1 MQTERGVI
9 TVGNFNATLLH
20 TLATMT
26 SSNFTRPRLSGCER
40 SRPLLST
47 WVLFF
52 AFGLIFLVSSEG
64 AASEGA
70 VACRQPSI
78 DASGV
83 AVVRCRLEAGGAN
96 GVWTRL
102 SSDEWRVCDGLA
114 VASILPT
121 GAGAQCGTL
130 GDEVWFW
137 EQLAA
142 PARGALRYR
151 SWAKGNT
158 WRVEGSALLP
168 DRLFVGASEVTAGRW
183 DGEAGSDYG
192 SHRDRG
198 WLGGSV
204 LSTRQGP
211 VDLVAERQVA
221 GFAALVHEEL
231 GRLRERGHG
240 GAVGE
245 VHLLAAT
252 RQDYASGRSG
262 PGWMVLELGA
272 GAKAERVLEVV
283 RHEVA
288 HQVVGGAVR
297 FVRSGG
303 DVGWFLEGFA
313 EYLGFAMTRDE
324 LMGRAAFFRRFA
336 EACEGVSQPA
346 GEVSEYDVGFL
357 YAAAVDGAL
366 WRSSRTGLSARLDA
380 LVAGRRGPLI
390 FGSREDFLGRE
401 PRASLV
407 TALLSGATDAGS
419 ERARRWMEGEERPS
433 VVALAEDLGV
443 RLTKESIGAPGLPLS
458 MRERRDGL
466 FEVTSVQTTAA
477 EATLIASGDLVWPL
491 ASWSGTGVV
500 AFEVS
505 RPHGWQR
512 VTLSTSMVQR
522 ERLRVVSVDGAASLW
537 FGVPADGAQR

>member
-1 MQTERGVI
+1 MQTERGGS
-9 TVGNFNATLLH
+9 TGGNFNLTFLH
-20 TLATMT
+20 TLATVT
-26 SSNFTRPRLSGCER
+26 SSNLSRLFLTAFGGSLRRLSIAAVIFALG
-40 SRPLLST
+40 LLCLGPAVGT
-47 WVLFF
+47 
-52 AFGLIFLVSSEG
+52 
-64 AASEGA
+64 AAEIA
-70 VACRQPSI
+70 VACAEPTMV
-78 DASGV
+78 ASGV
-83 AVVRCRLEAGGAN
+83 VLVRCHLDEGSAEGRWSAVYGGERRA
-96 GVWTRL
+96 
-102 SSDEWRVCDGLA
+102 CDGLA
-114 VASILPT
+114 VASRLSIGS
-121 GAGAQCGTL
+121 GAHCGTF

-142 PARGALRYR
+142 PSRGALRYR

>member
-1 MQTERGVI
+1 MV
-9 TVGNFNATLLH
+9 
-20 TLATMT
+20 
-26 SSNFTRPRLSGCER
+26 
-40 SRPLLST
+40 
-47 WVLFF
+47 
-52 AFGLIFLVSSEG
+52 
-64 AASEGA
+64 
-70 VACRQPSI
+70 
-78 DASGV
+78 
-83 AVVRCRLEAGGAN
+83 VVRCHREAGAAGGAWSAVY
-96 GVWTRL
+96 GGERRT
-102 SSDEWRVCDGLA
+102 CGGLA
-114 VASILPT
+114 VASVLPI
-121 GAGAQCGTL
+121 GAGAQCGTI

-151 SWAKGNT
+151 SWAKGDT

-168 DRLFVGASEVTAGRW
+168 NRLFVGASEITTARW
-183 DGEAGSDYG
+183 DGEAGTDYG

-313 EYLGFAMTRDE
+313 EYLGFAMRRDE
-324 LMGRAAFFRRFA
+324 VMGRAALFRRFA
-336 EACEGVSQPA
+336 EACEAVSQPG

-366 WRSSRTGLSARLDA
+366 WRGAGTGLSARLDA

-390 FGSREDFLGRE
+390 FGGREDFLGRE

-407 TALLSGATDAGS
+407 TALLEGTADAGA
-419 ERARRWMEGEERPS
+419 ERARRWMEGEERPDVGS
-433 VVALAEDLGV
+433 LAADLGV
-443 RLTKESIGAPGLPLS
+443 GLAKESIRAPGLPLS
-458 MRERRDGL
+458 MRERLDGL
-466 FEVTSVQTTAA
+466 FEVTSVQATAA
-477 EATLIASGDLVWPL
+477 AALSIASGDLIWPL
-491 ASWSGTGVV
+491 SSWSGSGEV

-512 VTLSTSMVQR
+512 VTLSSSMVPR
-522 ERLRVVSVDGAASLW
+522 ERWRVVSVDGVEARW
-537 FGVPADGAQR
+537 FGGRSDGAQR